1 MSGSLSVDRFRGAI
15 VGLAVGD
22 ALGAPAGL
30 PAGTWTASTAM
41 ALCLADSLVESEGFD
56 PVDQLHRYVRWYR
69 DGDYSSTGTCLGIG
83 APTRAAVERF
93 ERTGEAFPGDVDA
106 AANGIEP
113 LTRLAPVALTFAADP
128 AHAAECAAT
137 SARTTHGG
145 CETINGARA
154 LARLVALAASGRPT
168 SDLMEPVAHETVAT
182 ALRVLGATDG
192 FEDATIA
199 ALEHEPAAA
208 TIVGQLA
215 GAVYG
220 FDAIPGRWRS
230 DLAKIDWIMVV
241 ADALHSLAIAQPC
254 DRTARF
260 RPGTDRAMR
269 FARSS
274 GTS

>member
-1 MSGSLSVDRFRGAI
+1 MSGSLSVDRYRGAI

-22 ALGAPAGL
+22 ALGAPSGL
-30 PAGTWTASTAM
+30 PPGTWTASTAM

-69 DGDYSSTGTCLGIG
+69 DGDYSSTGTCFGIG
-83 APTRAAVERF
+83 APTRVAVERF
-93 ERTGEAFPGDVDA
+93 ERTGEAFPGDADA
-106 AANGIEP
+106 AAEGLEP

-145 CETINGARA
+145 VETINGARA

-168 SDLMEPVAHETVAT
+168 SDLMEPVAHATVAT
-182 ALRVLGATDG
+182 ALRVLVASDS
-192 FEDATIA
+192 FEDAMID
-199 ALEHEPAAA
+199 ALEHDPATA

-241 ADALHSLAIAQPC
+241 AEALHSLAIAQPC

-274 GTS
+274 GSC

>member
-1 MSGSLSVDRFRGAI
+1 LIVSGSLSVDRYRGAV

-22 ALGAPAGL
+22 ALGAPAGR

-69 DGDYSSTGTCLGIG
+69 DGDYSSTGTCVGIG
-83 APTRAAVERF
+83 AQTRAAVERF
-93 ERTGEAFPGDVDA
+93 ERTGEAFPGAVDA
-106 AANGIEP
+106 EANGLEP
-113 LTRLAPVALTFAADP
+113 LVRLAPVALTFAADP

-145 CETINGARA
+145 RETVNGARV
-154 LARLVALAASGRPT
+154 LARLVALAASGRDGA
-168 SDLMEPVAHETVAT
+168 DLMEPVAHESVAN
-182 ALRVLGATDG
+182 ALRLLGATDS
-192 FEDATIA
+192 FEDGMIAAIGHDPATATIF
-199 ALEHEPAAA
+199 
-208 TIVGQLA
+208 GQLA

-241 ADALHSLAIAQPC
+241 AEALHSLAIAQPC

-274 GTS
+274 